1 MVKSGK
7 NWYKHLDFIIID
19 YVCLIVSFFGAI
31 LIRNGLTAF
40 DIGFWDTYQS
50 ALLVIILVNAVYV
63 LLMEPYKGILKRGY
77 FLEFAAVVR
86 HGATV
91 FVGLI
96 ICMYA
101 LKQTFLFSRMV
112 SFLLPIC
119 FIIISYSSH
128 LIYKVILRK
137 TAKSRKPKDYVILVG
152 NTDNVS
158 KMMDSIMQN
167 VFMSISIAGIVLTD
181 SDVTEYKGV
190 RVVNKE
196 DIFEFIQNKVVDEV
210 FIDASLQERMS
221 YADDFLAMGLT
232 VNFAMDDIFGFEMA
246 EMRKYCGIPVVSVG
260 INRLSNHEVAIKRI
274 IDIFF
279 GIIGC
284 VITLVLTVIIGP
296 LIFISSPGPI
306 FFKQKRVGKNGRR
319 FYIWKFRTMYPDAE
333 QRKKELMDQNEMSG
347 QMFKME
353 NDPRIIGSGKD
364 GTKRG
369 LGHFLRKSSL
379 DEFPQFFNVLKG
391 DMSLVGTR
399 PPTVDE
405 VKEYESHHKSR
416 LAMKPGLT
424 GMWQVSGRS
433 EIMDFEKV
441 VELDN
446 YYIKNF
452 SLGLDVK
459 IIGKTFVVLIKRQG
473 AK

>member
-1 MVKSGK
+1 MIRSGK
-7 NWYKHLDFIIID
+7 NWYKHLDFIVID
-19 YVCLIVSFFGAI
+19 FICLAISFFGAI
-31 LIRNGLTAF
+31 FIRNKAITLDVEF
-40 DIGFWDTYQS
+40 FDTYQR
-50 ALLVIILVNAVYV
+50 ALLIVMFVNAIYV
-63 LLMEPYKGILKRGY
+63 LLMEPYKGILKRGA
-77 FLEFAAVVR
+77 FLEFVAVLKHSIV
-86 HGATV
+86 V
-91 FVGLI
+91 FAGLI

-119 FIIISYSSH
+119 FLLTSYISH
-128 LIYKVILRK
+128 LLYKVLLVNN
-137 TAKSRKPKDYVILVG
+137 AKNSKPKDYVILVG
-152 NTDNVS
+152 NTENVK
-158 KMMDSIMQN
+158 KMKDSILQN
-167 VFMSISIAGIVLTD
+167 VFLSISIVAVVLTD
-181 SDVTEYKGV
+181 SDETEFEGIK
-190 RVVNKE
+190 VVKKD
-196 DIFEFIQNKVVDEV
+196 DIFDYIQNRIVDEV
-210 FIDASLQERMS
+210 FIDASLPDRMR

-232 VNFAMDDIFGFEMA
+232 VNFTMDDVFGFELA

-260 INRLSNHEVAIKRI
+260 INRLSNHEVVIKRV
-274 IDIFF
+274 IDIMF
-279 GIIGC
+279 GLIGC
-284 VITLVLTVIIGP
+284 LITLVLTVILGP
-296 LIFISSPGPI
+296 IIFISSPGNI
-306 FFKQKRVGKNGRR
+306 FFKQKRVGKNGRP

-333 QRKKELMDQNEMSG
+333 ERKKELMAKNEMSG

-353 NDPRIIGSGKD
+353 NDPRIIGAGKD

-369 LGHFLRKSSL
+369 VGHFLRKTSL
-379 DEFPQFFNVLKG
+379 DEFPQFFNILKG

-405 VKEYESHHKSR
+405 VKEYETHHKSR

-433 EIMDFEKV
+433 EILDFEKV

-452 SLGLDVK
+452 SLGLDLK
-459 IIGKTFVVLIKRQG
+459 IIGKTFVVLIKRDG